1 TMVKLKIKSSS
12 PSKSSPSQRK
22 AGRRVKAEA
31 NRKVKPE
38 EDLLLSVDE
47 TKKADVK
54 SSQIRVP
61 SDFTKR
67 CRPSSL
73 TAVISAISEEKKDAL
88 RQIGFGGLLHL
99 KLTSVPMTMFSQL
112 LFAFRSEEYF
122 EVSETEKFRLTE
134 DDICDVFGLPNGG
147 HDLELLVT
155 GLASSSSSDGESLKS
170 LWRER
175 YNIISSKDPIPLS
188 AVKTKLLSNGLTDEE
203 FKQTFVL
210 FAMSSFLA
218 PASGAVVDLRLLSVV
233 EDVSRIHQLNWC
245 KYVRGCIVLL
255 AIVYFHRYIKR
266 GTKLSNELP
275 LIQHWND
282 QKFGDRLKREEAAG
296 GLGHSDRSEVVFPIS
311 RKHSNKSGEA
321 SSLPNTAVGN
331 VRHIV
336 VDLPAD
342 IRTDE
347 EVHSSSIDDVHELLL
362 LTERDSELFC
372 KRYMDRMNLIKL
384 KMQARSEQSSLKDS
398 SQVSPSAGSQEPG
411 TADGVGTEQLVA
423 TPSFFTSQVIKKV
436 DEYVNEIL
444 TMRESRVIRPV
455 VPIKAKDVIIDAPSF
470 DLFSQFYEDCVK
482 LSDVEKD
489 SVEKDKAPKSPL
501 MEDYVK
507 EHTIEESPISLKD
520 ILSNVFSDVEAH
532 EKEVYDE
539 GVHVE
544 DGKEDTNAGGKVD
557 GKEVEKYNILVED
570 YLVDVGGGNDD
581 FFDVGT
587 EKVKDDKETKTQK
600 TQEQDPDDL
609 FVTAEDAEAVMAES
623 ADLLINAATRGDVV
637 LEDNTDFRS
646 SYLLHS
652 ESDEGLMSVVPKT
665 FGCSIDCGEVD
676 EQMVVLSKTMISA
689 KHVFNPMRSLR
700 KQAADYCFLDDCD
713 IPLSDNIVLWGTSNY
728 LTKEDMETMIPDKMI
743 MVGVIE
749 WWSLFL
755 NDTCISVDLSRLFFG
770 LAQMQP
776 LVRICSPTKDEKT
789 PKSLLVDEVNFAFL
803 SCIRNNKKQCD
814 LNSDL
819 IFIPLH
825 LGDHFSC
832 LCINFTKRKVEYLDN
847 VYKKLLFYGK
857 DSEIGLYCHT
867 VLNIMSDFLVENGVP
882 RGAESP
888 SVSGAKS
895 TVTST
900 VEASASVSTPPAGP
914 VSIKGDTPQ
923 SLKSVLGSR
932 KRGMADD
939 GLGCS
944 LDCGGEDNQILLV
957 SVFMR
962 KNQKLLSKMLKLR
975 KQVVDLCF
983 LDDFGLSLT
992 EIFVAYNEGE
1002 DLFLDKNDLLSI
1014 LPGPLMSTRIVECW
1028 STLLNS
1034 LEFEQRSEPSTMFF
1048 GLRHMQDMLYSLLD
1062 NYYAS
1067 SIDEE
1072 ATNRL
1077 FQSWDT
1083 FINCCYGKCHLN
1095 SDLIFL
1101 PIFLNDH
1108 YACVCINFI
1117 NQSTDLLDNILYKE
1131 DEYPDMFKLAEILCD
1146 HMRLYLKMKNI
1157 IKESDCSDFE
1167 VRDVKFDWKKKEPN
1181 IDESGCF
1188 MLYTMAQY
1196 EGTEFKSDLRV
1207 KVSRRSYCAE
1217 IAASLMLADM
1227 NQYRNFVLENVKKQE
1242 LRKPHILSVVSNAR
1256 KYKVN
1261 IPSTNQDA
1269 ISADEAVPLKVL
1281 YKVD

>member
-1 TMVKLKIKSSS
+1 
-12 PSKSSPSQRK
+12 
-22 AGRRVKAEA
+22 
-31 NRKVKPE
+31 
-38 EDLLLSVDE
+38 
-47 TKKADVK
+47 
-54 SSQIRVP
+54 
-61 SDFTKR
+61 
-67 CRPSSL
+67 
-73 TAVISAISEEKKDAL
+73 
-88 RQIGFGGLLHL
+88 
-99 KLTSVPMTMFSQL
+99 
-112 LFAFRSEEYF
+112 
-122 EVSETEKFRLTE
+122 
-134 DDICDVFGLPNGG
+134 
-147 HDLELLVT
+147 
-155 GLASSSSSDGESLKS
+155 
-170 LWRER
+170 
-175 YNIISSKDPIPLS
+175 
-188 AVKTKLLSNGLTDEE
+188 
-203 FKQTFVL
+203 
-210 FAMSSFLA
+210 MSSFLA
-218 PASGAVVDLRLLSVV
+218 PASGAVVDLRLLSAV

-245 KYVRGCIVLL
+245 KYVLEELVIGVREAVHGAKYVRGCIVLL

-321 SSLPNTAVGN
+321 SSLPNNSVGN

-347 EVHSSSIDDVHELLL
+347 EVYSSSIDDVHKLLL
-362 LTERDSELFC
+362 LNERDSELFC

-384 KMQARSEQSSLKDS
+384 KMQAKSEQSSLKDS
-398 SQVSPSAGSQEPG
+398 SQVSPSAASQETG
-411 TADGVGTEQLVA
+411 TVDGVGTEQLVA

-455 VPIKAKDVIIDAPSF
+455 VPIKAKDVIIEAPSF

-489 SVEKDKAPKSPL
+489 SVEKDKAPQSPL
-501 MEDYVK
+501 IQDYVK
-507 EHTIEESPISLKD
+507 EHTIEESPISLED

-544 DGKEDTNAGGKVD
+544 DGEEDTNAGGKVD
-557 GKEVEKYNILVED
+557 GKEVEKDDILVED
-570 YLVDVGGGNDD
+570 YLVDVGGGND
-581 FFDVGT
+581 FFDVGA

-600 TQEQDPDDL
+600 TQVQDPDDV

-623 ADLLINAATRGDVV
+623 ADLLINAATTGDVV
-637 LEDNTDFRS
+637 LENIKDFRS
-646 SYLLHS
+646 NYLMHS
-652 ESDEGLMSVVPKT
+652 ELDEGLMSVVPKT
-665 FGCSIDCGEVD
+665 FGCSIYCEEVHK
-676 EQMVVLSKTMISA
+676 QMVVLYKTMISA
-689 KHVFNPMRSLR
+689 KHVFNHMRSLK

-713 IPLSDNIVLWGTSNY
+713 ISLSDNIVLWGTSNY

-789 PKSLLVDEVNFAFL
+789 PKSVFVDEVKFAFL
-803 SCIRNNKKQCD
+803 TCIRNNKKQCD

-819 IFIPLH
+819 IFITLH

-857 DSEIGLYCHT
+857 DSEIELYCHT
-867 VLNIMSDFLVENGVP
+867 LLNIMSDFLVENEVP

-914 VSIKGDTPQ
+914 VSIKGDTPK

-932 KRGMADD
+932 KRGIEDD

-1002 DLFLDKNDLLSI
+1002 GLFLDRNDLLSI
-1014 LPGPLMSTRIVECW
+1014 LPGPSMSTRVVKCW

-1048 GLRHMQDMLYSLLD
+1048 GLRHMLSDMTYSLLD

-1072 ATNRL
+1072 PTN
-1077 FQSWDT
+1077 
-1083 FINCCYGKCHLN
+1083 
-1095 SDLIFL
+1095 
-1101 PIFLNDH
+1101 
-1108 YACVCINFI
+1108 
-1117 NQSTDLLDNILYKE
+1117 
-1131 DEYPDMFKLAEILCD
+1131 
-1146 HMRLYLKMKNI
+1146 
-1157 IKESDCSDFE
+1157 
-1167 VRDVKFDWKKKEPN
+1167 
-1181 IDESGCF
+1181 
-1188 MLYTMAQY
+1188 
-1196 EGTEFKSDLRV
+1196 
-1207 KVSRRSYCAE
+1207 
-1217 IAASLMLADM
+1217 
-1227 NQYRNFVLENVKKQE
+1227 
-1242 LRKPHILSVVSNAR
+1242 
-1256 KYKVN
+1256 
-1261 IPSTNQDA
+1261 
-1269 ISADEAVPLKVL
+1269 
-1281 YKVD
+1281 

>member
-12 PSKSSPSQRK
+12 PSKSSPSQSK

-38 EDLLLSVDE
+38 EDLLLSIDE
-47 TKKADVK
+47 TKKAD
-54 SSQIRVP
+54 VP

-73 TAVISAISEEKKDAL
+73 TAVISALSEEKKDDV

-155 GLASSSSSDGESLKS
+155 GLANSSSPDGESLKS

-188 AVKTKLLSNGLTDEE
+188 AVKNKLLSNELTDEE

-210 FAMSSFLA
+210 FGMSSFLA
-218 PASGAVVDLRLLSVV
+218 PASGAVVDLRLLSAV

-245 KYVRGCIVLL
+245 KYVLKELVIGVREAVRGAKYVRGCIVLL

-296 GLGHSDRSEVVFPIS
+296 GLGHSDRSEVAFPIS

-321 SSLPNTAVGN
+321 SSLPNNSVGN

-342 IRTDE
+342 IRTDD
-347 EVHSSSIDDVHELLL
+347 EVHSSSIDDVHELMLL
-362 LTERDSELFC
+362 NERDSELFC

-384 KMQARSEQSSLKDS
+384 KMQAKSEQSSLKDS
-398 SQVSPSAGSQEPG
+398 SQVSPSAGSQETG
-411 TADGVGTEQLVA
+411 TVNGVGTEQLVA

-444 TMRESRVIRPV
+444 AMRESRVIRPV
-455 VPIKAKDVIIDAPSF
+455 VPIKAKYVIIEAPSF

-489 SVEKDKAPKSPL
+489 SVEKDKALQSPL
-501 MEDYVK
+501 IEDYVK
-507 EHTIEESPISLKD
+507 EHTIEESPISLED

-557 GKEVEKYNILVED
+557 GKEVEKDDILVED
-570 YLVDVGGGNDD
+570 YLVDVGGGND
-581 FFDVGT
+581 FFDIGA
-587 EKVKDDKETKTQK
+587 EKVKDDKETKTHK
-600 TQEQDPDDL
+600 TQEQDPDDV
-609 FVTAEDAEAVMAES
+609 FVTVEDAKAVMAKS
-623 ADLLINAATRGDVV
+623 VDLLINAATTGDVV
-637 LEDNTDFRS
+637 LEDIKDFRS
-646 SYLLHS
+646 SYLMHS
-652 ESDEGLMSVVPKT
+652 ELDEGLMSVVPKT

-676 EQMVVLSKTMISA
+676 EQMVVMSKTMISA

-700 KQAADYCFLDDCD
+700 KQAANYCFLDDCD
-713 IPLSDNIVLWGTSNY
+713 IPLSDNIVLWDTSSY

-755 NDTCISVDLSRLFFG
+755 NDTCITVDLSRLFFG

-789 PKSLLVDEVNFAFL
+789 PKSVLVDEVKSAFL
-803 SCIRNNKKQCD
+803 TCIRNNKKQCD

-825 LGDHFSC
+825 LGDHLSR

-867 VLNIMSDFLVENGVP
+867 VSQKGKKRKSTARKKTSCKKLKNLQSPSVS
-882 RGAESP
+882 GAKSP

-900 VEASASVSTPPAGP
+900 VEASASVSTPPVGP
-914 VSIKGDTPQ
+914 VSIKGDTPK

-944 LDCGGEDNQILLV
+944 LDCGGEDNKILLV

-962 KNQKLLSKMLKLR
+962 KNQKLLSKMLKLW

-983 LDDFGLSLT
+983 LGDFG
-992 EIFVAYNEGE
+992 EG
-1002 DLFLDKNDLLSI
+1002 LFLDRKDLLSI
-1014 LPGPLMSTRIVECW
+1014 LPGPSMSTRVVECW

-1034 LEFEQRSEPSTMFF
+1034 LEFEQRSKPSTMFF
-1048 GLRHMQDMLYSLLD
+1048 GLRHMDMIYSLLD

-1072 ATNRL
+1072 PTKRL
-1077 FQSWDT
+1077 FRSWDT
-1083 FINCCYGKCHLN
+1083 FINCYYGKCHMN

-1131 DEYPDMFKLAEILCD
+1131 DEYPDMFKVAEIL
-1146 HMRLYLKMKNI
+1146 
-1157 IKESDCSDFE
+1157 
-1167 VRDVKFDWKKKEPN
+1167 
-1181 IDESGCF
+1181 
-1188 MLYTMAQY
+1188 
-1196 EGTEFKSDLRV
+1196 
-1207 KVSRRSYCAE
+1207 VSA
-1217 IAASLMLADM
+1217 L
-1227 NQYRNFVLENVKKQE
+1227 
-1242 LRKPHILSVVSNAR
+1242 
-1256 KYKVN
+1256 
-1261 IPSTNQDA
+1261 
-1269 ISADEAVPLKVL
+1269 
-1281 YKVD
+1281 

>member
-1 TMVKLKIKSSS
+1 
-12 PSKSSPSQRK
+12 
-22 AGRRVKAEA
+22 
-31 NRKVKPE
+31 
-38 EDLLLSVDE
+38 
-47 TKKADVK
+47 
-54 SSQIRVP
+54 
-61 SDFTKR
+61 
-67 CRPSSL
+67 
-73 TAVISAISEEKKDAL
+73 
-88 RQIGFGGLLHL
+88 
-99 KLTSVPMTMFSQL
+99 
-112 LFAFRSEEYF
+112 
-122 EVSETEKFRLTE
+122 
-134 DDICDVFGLPNGG
+134 
-147 HDLELLVT
+147 
-155 GLASSSSSDGESLKS
+155 
-170 LWRER
+170 
-175 YNIISSKDPIPLS
+175 
-188 AVKTKLLSNGLTDEE
+188 
-203 FKQTFVL
+203 
-210 FAMSSFLA
+210 MSSFLA
-218 PASGAVVDLRLLSVV
+218 PASGAVVDLRLLSAV

-245 KYVRGCIVLL
+245 KYVLEELVIGVREAVRGAKYVRGCIVLL

-266 GTKLSNELP
+266 GSKLSNELP

-296 GLGHSDRSEVVFPIS
+296 GLSHSDRSEVVFPIS

-321 SSLPNTAVGN
+321 SSLLNNPVGN

-362 LTERDSELFC
+362 LNERDSELFC

-398 SQVSPSAGSQEPG
+398 SQVYPSAGSQETG
-411 TADGVGTEQLVA
+411 TVDGVGTEQLVA

-436 DEYVNEIL
+436 DEYVNDIL
-444 TMRESRVIRPV
+444 TMPESRVIRPI
-455 VPIKAKDVIIDAPSF
+455 VPIKAKDVIIQPSSF

-489 SVEKDKAPKSPL
+489 SVEKDKAPQSPL
-501 MEDYVK
+501 IQDYVK
-507 EHTIEESPISLKD
+507 EHTIEESPISLED

-532 EKEVYDE
+532 EKEVYDK

-557 GKEVEKYNILVED
+557 GKEVEKDDILVED
-570 YLVDVGGGNDD
+570 YLVDVGGEND
-581 FFDVGT
+581 FFDVGA
-587 EKVKDDKETKTQK
+587 EKVKDDKERKTQK

-623 ADLLINAATRGDVV
+623 TDLLINAATTGDVV
-637 LEDNTDFRS
+637 LEDNKDFRS

-652 ESDEGLMSVVPKT
+652 ELDEGLMSVVPKT
-665 FGCSIDCGEVD
+665 FGCSIDCWEVD

-700 KQAADYCFLDDCD
+700 KQAANYCFLDDCD
-713 IPLSDNIVLWGTSNY
+713 IPLSDNIVLWSTSIY

-755 NDTCISVDLSRLFFG
+755 NDTCITVDLSRLFFG

-789 PKSLLVDEVNFAFL
+789 PKSVLVDEVKSAFL
-803 SCIRNNKKQCD
+803 TCIRNNKKQCD

-825 LGDHFSC
+825 LGDHFRF

-857 DSEIGLYCHT
+857 DSEIGMYCHT
-867 VLNIMSDFLVENGVP
+867 VLGNKKEAMLNNLVEKRLIELEECRQSQKGKKRKSTARKKTSCKKLKNSQ
-882 RGAESP
+882 SP
-888 SVSGAKS
+888 SVFGAKS
-895 TVTST
+895 TVTSI
-900 VEASASVSTPPAGP
+900 VEASASISTPPAGP
-914 VSIKGDTPQ
+914 VSIKGDTPK
-923 SLKSVLGSR
+923 SLKSVLSSR

-962 KNQKLLSKMLKLR
+962 KNQKLLSKILKLR

-1002 DLFLDKNDLLSI
+1002 GLFLDRNNLLSI
-1014 LPGPLMSTRIVECW
+1014 LPDT
-1028 STLLNS
+1028 
-1034 LEFEQRSEPSTMFF
+1034 
-1048 GLRHMQDMLYSLLD
+1048 
-1062 NYYAS
+1062 YYAS
-1067 SIDEE
+1067 SIDKEP
-1072 ATNRL
+1072 TNML
-1077 FQSWDT
+1077 FASWDT
-1083 FINCCYGKCHLN
+1083 FIKCCYGKCHLN
-1095 SDLIFL
+1095 SDLIFV

-1131 DEYPDMFKLAEILCD
+1131 DEYPDIFKVAEIVRN
-1146 HMRLYLKMKNI
+1146 HMALYLRTKDI
-1157 IKESDCSDFE
+1157 IKESDCADFE
-1167 VRDVKFDWKKKEPN
+1167 VCDVKFDWKKKEPN
-1181 IDESGCF
+1181 DDESGWF

-1196 EGTEFKSDLRV
+1196 EGTEFKSDLGV

-1242 LRKPHILSVVSNAR
+1242 L
-1256 KYKVN
+1256 
-1261 IPSTNQDA
+1261 
-1269 ISADEAVPLKVL
+1269 
-1281 YKVD
+1281 

>member
-1 TMVKLKIKSSS
+1 MVKLKIKSSS

-73 TAVISAISEEKKDAL
+73 TAVISALSEEKKDAL

-155 GLASSSSSDGESLKS
+155 GLASSSSSDGESLKC

-188 AVKTKLLSNGLTDEE
+188 VVKTKLLSNGLTDEE

-218 PASGAVVDLRLLSVV
+218 PASGAVVDLRLLSAV
-233 EDVSRIHQLNWC
+233 EDVSRIDQLNWC
-245 KYVRGCIVLL
+245 KYVLEELVIGVREAVRGAKYVRGCIVLL

-331 VRHIV
+331 VHHIV

-362 LTERDSELFC
+362 LNERDFELFC

-455 VPIKAKDVIIDAPSF
+455 VPIKAKDVIIEAPSF

-501 MEDYVK
+501 IEDYVK
-507 EHTIEESPISLKD
+507 EHTIEESPISLED

-557 GKEVEKYNILVED
+557 GKEVEKDNILVED

-581 FFDVGT
+581 FFDVGA

-652 ESDEGLMSVVPKT
+652 DSDEGLMSVVPKT

-713 IPLSDNIVLWGTSNY
+713 IPLSDNIVLWGASNY

-755 NDTCISVDLSRLFFG
+755 NETCISVDMSRLFFG

-789 PKSLLVDEVNFAFL
+789 PKSVLVDEVKSAFL

-900 VEASASVSTPPAGP
+900 VEVSASVSTPPAGP
-914 VSIKGDTPQ
+914 VSIKGDTPK

-944 LDCGGEDNQILLV
+944 LDCEGEDNQILLV

-1002 DLFLDKNDLLSI
+1002 GLFLDMNDLLSI
-1014 LPGPLMSTRIVECW
+1014 LLGPLMSTRVVECW

-1048 GLRHMQDMLYSLLD
+1048 GLRHM
-1062 NYYAS
+1062 
-1067 SIDEE
+1067 
-1072 ATNRL
+1072 
-1077 FQSWDT
+1077 
-1083 FINCCYGKCHLN
+1083 
-1095 SDLIFL
+1095 
-1101 PIFLNDH
+1101 
-1108 YACVCINFI
+1108 
-1117 NQSTDLLDNILYKE
+1117 STDLLDNILYKE
-1131 DEYPDMFKLAEILCD
+1131 DEYPDMFKLAEILRD

-1157 IKESDCSDFE
+1157 IKESDSSDFE
-1167 VRDVKFDWKKKEPN
+1167 ARDVKFDCKKKEPN
-1181 IDESGCF
+1181 NDESGCF

-1196 EGTEFKSDLRV
+1196 EGTKFKSDLGV

-1217 IAASLMLADM
+1217 ITASLMLADM

-1256 KYKVN
+1256 RYKVN
-1261 IPSTNQDA
+1261 IAPTNQDA
-1269 ISADEAVPLKVL
+1269 ISADEAVPLKVV

>member
-1 TMVKLKIKSSS
+1 
-12 PSKSSPSQRK
+12 
-22 AGRRVKAEA
+22 
-31 NRKVKPE
+31 
-38 EDLLLSVDE
+38 
-47 TKKADVK
+47 
-54 SSQIRVP
+54 
-61 SDFTKR
+61 
-67 CRPSSL
+67 
-73 TAVISAISEEKKDAL
+73 
-88 RQIGFGGLLHL
+88 
-99 KLTSVPMTMFSQL
+99 
-112 LFAFRSEEYF
+112 
-122 EVSETEKFRLTE
+122 
-134 DDICDVFGLPNGG
+134 
-147 HDLELLVT
+147 
-155 GLASSSSSDGESLKS
+155 
-170 LWRER
+170 
-175 YNIISSKDPIPLS
+175 
-188 AVKTKLLSNGLTDEE
+188 
-203 FKQTFVL
+203 
-210 FAMSSFLA
+210 
-218 PASGAVVDLRLLSVV
+218 
-233 EDVSRIHQLNWC
+233 
-245 KYVRGCIVLL
+245 
-255 AIVYFHRYIKR
+255 
-266 GTKLSNELP
+266 
-275 LIQHWND
+275 
-282 QKFGDRLKREEAAG
+282 
-296 GLGHSDRSEVVFPIS
+296 
-311 RKHSNKSGEA
+311 
-321 SSLPNTAVGN
+321 
-331 VRHIV
+331 
-336 VDLPAD
+336 
-342 IRTDE
+342 
-347 EVHSSSIDDVHELLL
+347 
-362 LTERDSELFC
+362 
-372 KRYMDRMNLIKL
+372 
-384 KMQARSEQSSLKDS
+384 
-398 SQVSPSAGSQEPG
+398 
-411 TADGVGTEQLVA
+411 
-423 TPSFFTSQVIKKV
+423 
-436 DEYVNEIL
+436 
-444 TMRESRVIRPV
+444 
-455 VPIKAKDVIIDAPSF
+455 
-470 DLFSQFYEDCVK
+470 
-482 LSDVEKD
+482 
-489 SVEKDKAPKSPL
+489 
-501 MEDYVK
+501 
-507 EHTIEESPISLKD
+507 
-520 ILSNVFSDVEAH
+520 
-532 EKEVYDE
+532 
-539 GVHVE
+539 
-544 DGKEDTNAGGKVD
+544 
-557 GKEVEKYNILVED
+557 
-570 YLVDVGGGNDD
+570 
-581 FFDVGT
+581 
-587 EKVKDDKETKTQK
+587 
-600 TQEQDPDDL
+600 
-609 FVTAEDAEAVMAES
+609 AEDAEAVMAES

-652 ESDEGLMSVVPKT
+652 DSDEGLMSVVPKT

-749 WWSLFL
+749 RWSLFL
-755 NDTCISVDLSRLFFG
+755 NDTCISVDLSRRFFG

-789 PKSLLVDEVNFAFL
+789 PKSLLVDEVKSAFL

-857 DSEIGLYCHT
+857 DYEIGLYCHT

-900 VEASASVSTPPAGP
+900 IEASASVSTPPAGP
-914 VSIKGDTPQ
+914 VSIKGNTPK

-962 KNQKLLSKMLKLR
+962 KNQKLLSKMLKSR

-1002 DLFLDKNDLLSI
+1002 GLFLDKNDLLSI
-1014 LPGPLMSTRIVECW
+1014 LPGPLMSTRVVECW

-1034 LEFEQRSEPSTMFF
+1034 LEFEQRSEPSTMYF

-1062 NYYAS
+1062 NYYGS

-1131 DEYPDMFKLAEILCD
+1131 DEYPDMFKLAEILRD

-1181 IDESGCF
+1181 NDESGCF

-1196 EGTEFKSDLRV
+1196 EGTEFKSDLGV

-1227 NQYRNFVLENVKKQE
+1227 NQYRNFVLENVKKHE

-1261 IPSTNQDA
+1261 IPSTNQDP
-1269 ISADEAVPLKVL
+1269 ISADEAVPLKVV

>member
-1 TMVKLKIKSSS
+1 MVKLKIKSSS

-73 TAVISAISEEKKDAL
+73 TAVISALSEEKKDAL

-122 EVSETEKFRLTE
+122 EVSETEK
-134 DDICDVFGLPNGG
+134 
-147 HDLELLVT
+147 
-155 GLASSSSSDGESLKS
+155 
-170 LWRER
+170 

-218 PASGAVVDLRLLSVV
+218 PASGVVVDLRLLSAV

-245 KYVRGCIVLL
+245 KYVLEELVIGVREAVRGAEYVRGCIVLL

-362 LTERDSELFC
+362 LNERDSELFC

-398 SQVSPSAGSQEPG
+398 SQVSLSAGSQEPG

-455 VPIKAKDVIIDAPSF
+455 VPIKAKDVIIEAPSF

-501 MEDYVK
+501 IEDYVK
-507 EHTIEESPISLKD
+507 QHTVEESPISLED

-539 GVHVE
+539 
-544 DGKEDTNAGGKVD
+544 
-557 GKEVEKYNILVED
+557 ED

-581 FFDVGT
+581 FFDVGA
-587 EKVKDDKETKTQK
+587 EKVKDEKETKTQK

-713 IPLSDNIVLWGTSNY
+713 IPLSVILFYIFLIQFFSLSSDNIVLWGTSNY
-728 LTKEDMETMIPDKMI
+728 LTKEDMETMIPNKMI
-743 MVGVIE
+743 MIGVIE

-789 PKSLLVDEVNFAFL
+789 PKSVLVDEVKSAFL

-847 VYKKLLFYGK
+847 VYKKLLFFGK

-867 VLNIMSDFLVENGVP
+867 VSPSVS
-882 RGAESP
+882 GAKSP

-914 VSIKGDTPQ
+914 VSIKGDTPK

-932 KRGMADD
+932 KRGMTDD

-1002 DLFLDKNDLLSI
+1002 GLFLDRNDLLSI
-1014 LPGPLMSTRIVECW
+1014 LPGPLMSTRVVECW

-1062 NYYAS
+1062 NYYGS
-1067 SIDEE
+1067 SINEE

-1131 DEYPDMFKLAEILCD
+1131 DEYPDMFKLAEILRD
-1146 HMRLYLKMKNI
+1146 HMRLYLKIKNI

-1181 IDESGCF
+1181 NDESGCF

-1196 EGTEFKSDLRV
+1196 EGTEFKSDLGV

-1269 ISADEAVPLKVL
+1269 ISADEAVPLKVV

>member
-1 TMVKLKIKSSS
+1 MVKLKIKSSS

-73 TAVISAISEEKKDAL
+73 TAVISALSEEKKDAL

-155 GLASSSSSDGESLKS
+155 A
-170 LWRER
+170 
-175 YNIISSKDPIPLS
+175 KDPIPLS

-218 PASGAVVDLRLLSVV
+218 PASGAVVDLRLLSAV

-245 KYVRGCIVLL
+245 KYVLEELVIGVREAVRGAKYVRGCIVLL

-336 VDLPAD
+336 VDLHAD

-362 LTERDSELFC
+362 LNERDSELFC
-372 KRYMDRMNLIKL
+372 KRYMDRMKLIKL

-411 TADGVGTEQLVA
+411 TADGVGIEQLVA

-455 VPIKAKDVIIDAPSF
+455 VPIKAKDVIIEAPSF

-501 MEDYVK
+501 IEDYVK
-507 EHTIEESPISLKD
+507 QHTIEESPISLED

-557 GKEVEKYNILVED
+557 GKEVEKDNILVED

-581 FFDVGT
+581 FFDVGA
-587 EKVKDDKETKTQK
+587 EKVKDEKETKTQK

-665 FGCSIDCGEVD
+665 FGCSIDCGELD

-713 IPLSDNIVLWGTSNY
+713 IPLS
-728 LTKEDMETMIPDKMI
+728 
-743 MVGVIE
+743 
-749 WWSLFL
+749 
-755 NDTCISVDLSRLFFG
+755 
-770 LAQMQP
+770 
-776 LVRICSPTKDEKT
+776 
-789 PKSLLVDEVNFAFL
+789 
-803 SCIRNNKKQCD
+803 
-814 LNSDL
+814 
-819 IFIPLH
+819 
-825 LGDHFSC
+825 
-832 LCINFTKRKVEYLDN
+832 
-847 VYKKLLFYGK
+847 
-857 DSEIGLYCHT
+857 
-867 VLNIMSDFLVENGVP
+867 
-882 RGAESP
+882 
-888 SVSGAKS
+888 
-895 TVTST
+895 
-900 VEASASVSTPPAGP
+900 
-914 VSIKGDTPQ
+914 
-923 SLKSVLGSR
+923 
-932 KRGMADD
+932 
-939 GLGCS
+939 
-944 LDCGGEDNQILLV
+944 
-957 SVFMR
+957 
-962 KNQKLLSKMLKLR
+962 
-975 KQVVDLCF
+975 
-983 LDDFGLSLT
+983 
-992 EIFVAYNEGE
+992 
-1002 DLFLDKNDLLSI
+1002 
-1014 LPGPLMSTRIVECW
+1014 
-1028 STLLNS
+1028 
-1034 LEFEQRSEPSTMFF
+1034 
-1048 GLRHMQDMLYSLLD
+1048 
-1062 NYYAS
+1062 
-1067 SIDEE
+1067 
-1072 ATNRL
+1072 
-1077 FQSWDT
+1077 
-1083 FINCCYGKCHLN
+1083 
-1095 SDLIFL
+1095 
-1101 PIFLNDH
+1101 
-1108 YACVCINFI
+1108 
-1117 NQSTDLLDNILYKE
+1117 
-1131 DEYPDMFKLAEILCD
+1131 
-1146 HMRLYLKMKNI
+1146 
-1157 IKESDCSDFE
+1157 
-1167 VRDVKFDWKKKEPN
+1167 
-1181 IDESGCF
+1181 
-1188 MLYTMAQY
+1188 
-1196 EGTEFKSDLRV
+1196 
-1207 KVSRRSYCAE
+1207 
-1217 IAASLMLADM
+1217 
-1227 NQYRNFVLENVKKQE
+1227 
-1242 LRKPHILSVVSNAR
+1242 
-1256 KYKVN
+1256 
-1261 IPSTNQDA
+1261 
-1269 ISADEAVPLKVL
+1269 
-1281 YKVD
+1281 